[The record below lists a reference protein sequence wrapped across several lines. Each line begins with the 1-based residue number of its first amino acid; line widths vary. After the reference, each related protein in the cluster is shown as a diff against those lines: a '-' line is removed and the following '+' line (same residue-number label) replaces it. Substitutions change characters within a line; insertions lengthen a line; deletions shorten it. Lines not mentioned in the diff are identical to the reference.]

1 MKKLLC
7 IFFLLLSVVSFS
19 QTYDWYNGKKIIKGK
34 VIVKFTSNNTLKSAQ
49 NDAILQTDDRQK
61 LQLYLTS
68 IGASELRQSFTQTRP
83 KTCAKCVDIS
93 TIYNFTY
100 TLDVPME
107 KVLSNLNKLDCVV
120 YAEPA
125 YVGELLSIPNDTE
138 YANGNLWHLNT
149 CKVLDAWDIEEGDS
163 TVVVA
168 IVDGGIDVIHKDL
181 INKIAY
187 NVSDPIN
194 GLDDDG
200 DGYVDNYRGWDFAD
214 SDNNPSSASTE
225 HGTYVAGIAS
235 AEVNNE
241 FGTAGVGGKCK
252 FLPIKVCPNT
262 SADVVGGYEGI
273 IYAAN
278 QGCKVIN
285 CSWGDEVGSQFGQ
298 DIIDYATYN
307 CDALVVAS
315 AGNSA
320 NSNLLYP
327 ASYTTVLSVGGTV
340 AGDYIWY
347 NKVGSGSQ
355 YNHFIDICAP
365 AKGFYSV
372 ANNDKVIAMSG
383 GGTSFAAPIVSGAA
397 AIVRSKFPEYTALQT
412 AELLSVSADDL
423 YEINSEEMYRDKL
436 GHGRLNL
443 YNALT
448 NNVLPSV
455 RIVDV
460 SVENHSNHTHI
471 YSGDTIDLKVT
482 FKNYLHDVENVL
494 ISAICDLSVVSV
506 ISSDVVFESMKS
518 GEEKTATFSFKVAM
532 TLPNDIATNFKFTY
546 SGAHKYS
553 SYEYYPISLNPNYY
567 DFTFG
572 NISSTV
578 TRDGSLAVYSINA
591 KQNGFRYKNNSNCIY
606 QAGLVLAE
614 NQNTIYSRSYKNNG
628 FVANQ
633 PATIVESDSCDLEI
647 YSDFYAPNIQIKQFL
662 RMFEDVDAT
671 IYEYYLE
678 NQRDSVL
685 YDLKFG
691 AFIDW
696 DILTSSYN
704 KTWFVDSLQLSVAQ
718 SVDPR
723 SYYVGWLSLDYNP
736 VGVYAFEVAND
747 VIYYN
752 DDFNNNEL
760 WYALNNSKTSAGMST
775 ITGKEI
781 ACFNY
786 CSIDSI
792 APADSALVRFALI
805 AADTKE
811 ELYNLAYNLK
821 QKYNPNPIDTTQDA
835 IASSLNEYVK
845 ISKVGDE
852 YAVLYEKSSTPIEI
866 TICAADGKIV
876 QSVKIESES
885 QNGIFYIQKHKSTF
899 AQFVIVC
906 RENEKQTFSLY

>member
-1 MKKLLC
+1 M
-7 IFFLLLSVVSFS
+7 FLSFVSLS
-19 QTYDWYNGKKIIKGK
+19 QTYDWYDGKKIIKGK
-34 VIVKFTSNNTLKSAQ
+34 VIVKFTSNNNLKSAQ
-49 NDAILQTDDRQK
+49 NGAITVSEEQQN
-61 LQLYLTS
+61 LQLYLAT
-68 IGASELRQSFTQTRP
+68 IGASELQQNFPQSKQ
-83 KTCAKCVDIS
+83 KDCAKCVDIS
-93 TIYNFTY
+93 TIYSFTY
-100 TLDVPME
+100 DSDEPMG

-149 CKVLDAWDIEEGDS
+149 CKVLDAWDIEEGD
-163 TVVVA
+163 TTIVVA

-187 NVSDPIN
+187 NVNDPIN
-194 GLDDDG
+194 GIDDDG
-200 DGYVDNYRGWDFAD
+200 DGYVDNYRGWDIAD

-252 FLPIKVCPNT
+252 FLPIKVCPNAT
-262 SADVVGGYEGI
+262 TNVIGGYEGI

-278 QGCKVIN
+278 QGCKIIN
-285 CSWGDEVGSQFGQ
+285 CSWGDEAGSQYGT
-298 DIIDYATYN
+298 DIVNYATYN
-307 CDALVVAS
+307 CDALIVAS

-320 NSNLLYP
+320 NSALLYP
-327 ASYTTVLSVGGTV
+327 ASYPNVVSVGGTV
-340 AGDYIWY
+340 AGDFIWY
-347 NKVGSGSQ
+347 NKVGAGSQ
-355 YNHFIDICAP
+355 YNQFVDICAP

-383 GGTSFAAPIVSGAA
+383 GGTSFASPIVSGAA
-397 AIVRSKFPEYTALQT
+397 AIVRSKFPEYSALQV
-412 AELLSVSADDL
+412 AELLAVTADDL
-423 YEINSEEMYRDKL
+423 YEINSDEIYRDKL

-448 NNVLPSV
+448 NTNLPSV
-455 RIVDV
+455 RITDV
-460 SVENHSNHTHI
+460 SIENHSNHAHI
-471 YSGDTIDLKVT
+471 YSGDTIDLVVT
-482 FKNYLHDVENVL
+482 FKNYLHDAENVL

-506 ISSDVVFESMKS
+506 ITSDVAFETMKS
-518 GEEKTATFSFKVAM
+518 GEEKTATFSFKVVA

-546 SGAHKYS
+546 SAAHKYS
-553 SYEYYPISLNPNYY
+553 SYEYYPISLNPDYY

-572 NISSTV
+572 NISTTA
-578 TRDGSLAVYSINA
+578 TRDGSIAVYSINA
-591 KQNGFRYKNNSNCIY
+591 NQNGFKYKDNKSCIY

-614 NQNTIYSRSYKNNG
+614 NQNAIYSRTYRNNG
-628 FVANQ
+628 FVPNQ
-633 PATIVESDSCDLEI
+633 PPTIMESDTCDLEI
-647 YSDFYAPNIQIKQFL
+647 YSDFSASNIQIKQFL
-662 RMFEDVDAT
+662 RMFANVDAT
-671 IYEYYLE
+671 IYEYYVG

-685 YDLKFG
+685 YNLKFG
-691 AFIDW
+691 SFIDW
-696 DILTSSYN
+696 DIMTSTYN
-704 KTWFVDSLQLSVAQ
+704 KTWYVDTLQLSVAQ

-736 VGVYAFEVAND
+736 VGIYAFEVAND

-760 WYALNNSKTSAGMST
+760 WYALNNTKLNAGMST

-792 APADSALVRFALI
+792 GVADSALVRFALI

-811 ELYNLAYNLK
+811 DLYELAYSLK
-821 QKYNPNPIDTTQDA
+821 QKYNPNPVDTTQDA
-835 IASSLNEYVK
+835 IVSTLKEYVK
-845 ISKVGDE
+845 LSKVGDD
-852 YAVLYEKSSTPIEI
+852 YAILYELSSTPIEI
-866 TICAADGKIV
+866 TLCSADGKV
-876 QSVKIESES
+876 LQSVSIDSDS
-885 QNGIFYIQKHKSTF
+885 QNGVFYVQRHKKSRP
-899 AQFVIVC
+899 QFVIVR
-906 RENEKQTFSLY
+906 RENDTRTFSLY

>member
-1 MKKLLC
+1 M
-7 IFFLLLSVVSFS
+7 FLSVVGIS
-19 QTYDWYNGKKIIKGK
+19 QTYDWYDGKKIIKGK
-34 VIVKFTSNNTLKSAQ
+34 VIVKFTSNNNLKSVQ
-49 NDAILQTDDRQK
+49 NGDITLLEEKQN
-61 LQLYLTS
+61 LQLYLAT
-68 IGASELRQSFTQTRP
+68 IGASELQQNFPQAKHSD
-83 KTCAKCVDIS
+83 CDKCVDIS
-93 TIYNFTY
+93 TIYSFTY
-100 TLDVPME
+100 DSDEPMG

-163 TVVVA
+163 TVVIA

-214 SDNNPSSASTE
+214 FDNNPSSASTE

-252 FLPIKVCPNT
+252 FLPIKVCPNAT
-262 SADVVGGYEGI
+262 ADVVGGYEGI

-285 CSWGDEVGSQFGQ
+285 CSWGDESGSQFGQ
-298 DIIDYATYN
+298 DIVNYATYN
-307 CDALVVAS
+307 CDALIVAS

-320 NSNLLYP
+320 NSTLLYP
-327 ASYTTVLSVGGTV
+327 ASYPNVMSVGGTV
-340 AGDYIWY
+340 VGDYIWF

-355 YNHFIDICAP
+355 YNQFIDICAP
-365 AKGFYSV
+365 AKGYYSI

-397 AIVRSKFPEYTALQT
+397 AIVRSKYPEYTALQ
-412 AELLSVSADDL
+412 AGELLSVSADDL
-423 YEINSEEMYRDKL
+423 YEINSEEVYRDKL

-448 NNVLPSV
+448 NNDLPSV

-460 SVENHSNHTHI
+460 TVENHSNHSHI

-482 FKNYLHDVENVL
+482 FKNYLQDAENLV

-506 ISSDVVFESMKS
+506 ITSDVTFETMKS
-518 GEEKTATFSFKVAM
+518 GEEKIATFSFKVAT

-546 SGAHKYS
+546 GAAHKYS
-553 SYEYYPISLNPNYY
+553 SYEYYPISLNPDYY

-572 NISSTV
+572 DISSTV

-591 KQNGFRYKNNSNCIY
+591 NQNGFKYKDNKSCIY

-614 NQNTIYSRSYKNNG
+614 NQNTIYSRTYRNNG
-628 FVANQ
+628 FVPNQ
-633 PATIVESDSCDLEI
+633 PPTIVESDTCDLEI
-647 YSDFYAPNIQIKQFL
+647 YSDFSASNIQIRQFL

-671 IYEYYLE
+671 IYEYYIG
-678 NQRDSVL
+678 NQRDSVI
-685 YDLKFG
+685 YGLKFG
-691 AFIDW
+691 SFIDW
-696 DILTSSYN
+696 DIMTSTYN
-704 KTWFVDSLQLSVAQ
+704 KTWYVDTLQLSVAQ

-760 WYALNNSKTSAGMST
+760 WYALNNTKTSAGMST

-792 APADSALVRFALI
+792 AVADSALVRFALI

-811 ELYNLAYNLK
+811 DLYELAYSLK
-821 QKYNPNPIDTTQDA
+821 QKYNPNPVDTTQEA
-835 IASSLNEYVK
+835 IASTLNECVKLSRVGEDYV
-845 ISKVGDE
+845 I
-852 YAVLYEKSSTPIEI
+852 LYEQSSNPIEI
-866 TICAADGKIV
+866 TLCSADGKVI
-876 QSVKIESES
+876 QSVSIDSNS
-885 QNGIFYIQKHKSTF
+885 QNGFFYVQKHKKSF

-906 RENEKQTFSLY
+906 RENETRTFSLY